1 MKCASPLCLTSRQP
15 PGSMP
20 LCEEPCWSRYAPC
33 RNSEGRCRVPVRS
46 HFVINNLRPLGLE
59 KSNLSPRM
67 GTASDVAINPIL
79 PIIRVPIRK
88 FRHAR
93 DLVEPPEIDPCARPD
108 RGGEGMRENFVRRQR
123 DGDRRRAATAWMS
136 IVLASC
142 LLGPSRLRT
151 TRSWFV
157 LCNAYR
163 VKFGRRTL
171 SQSALEKAERPGVVK
186 TPSDALAPQT
196 LLTVSSANFA

>member
-33 RNSEGRCRVPVRS
+33 RNSEGRCRVPVRL

-67 GTASDVAINPIL
+67 GTASDIAINPIL
-79 PIIRVPIRK
+79 PIIRVPIRT
-88 FRHAR
+88 FRTREGPCGAAGNRPVRPPRSRRRRHAR
-93 DLVEPPEIDPCARPD
+93 
-108 RGGEGMRENFVRRQR
+108 NFVRRQR

-136 IVLASC
+136 IVLATC

-163 VKFGRRTL
+163 VKFGHRTL
-171 SQSALEKAERPGVVK
+171 SQSALEKAERPWVVK